1 MAEKPILFSTPMV
14 RAILDGRKTM
24 TRRVVADKFDPA
36 NWDWDIQ
43 DKGFGPFI
51 EDKYGDPIEVKTL
64 CPYGVPGDRLY
75 VRETWRIGAW
85 AENPGRISVDYKA
98 DGYIRREW
106 LDVEDPERFERY
118 WIQSTH
124 DAEKAGLKFDLDGQY
139 HWEPGKAP
147 TRWRPSI
154 FMPKEAARIWLTVTD
169 VRVERLQEITPEEAI
184 AEGCTG
190 VKCDCL
196 HKETGGGMVA
206 CTDCM
211 NTGWLEP
218 PQLEFMFLW
227 ESLNA
232 KRGYGWDS
240 DPWVWVVSFKR
251 EQP

>member
-1 MAEKPILFSTPMV
+1 MAEKPMLFNTQMV
-14 RAILDGRKTM
+14 QAILDGRKTM

-169 VRVERLQEITPEEAI
+169 VRVERLQEITTDEAK
-184 AEGCTG
+184 AEGALQPG
-190 VKCDCL
+190 VIPS
-196 HKETGGGMVA
+196 
-206 CTDCM
+206 
-211 NTGWLEP
+211 NTLVHNTEGTIP
-218 PQLEFMFLW
+218 RTNFKILW
-227 ESLNA
+227 DSLNA
-232 KRGYGWDS
+232 SRGFSWEQN
-240 DPWVWVVSFKR
+240 PWVWVVSFKR

>member
-1 MAEKPILFSTPMV
+1 MGEKPILFSTPMV
-14 RAILDGRKTM
+14 QAILDGRKTM
-24 TRRVVADKFDPA
+24 TRRIIKPQPDEKYSYCHGICTSSTDNKNVGRV
-36 NWDWDIQ
+36 
-43 DKGFGPFI
+43 GLGPSNVLVKQFI
-51 EDKYGDPIEVKTL
+51 KP
-64 CPYGVPGDRLY
+64 PYQPGDHLY

-154 FMPKEAARIWLTVTD
+154 FMPKEAARIWLEVTN
-169 VRVERLQEITPEEAI
+169 VRVERLQEISHKDIYREGICIWQDCAEAI
-184 AEGCTG
+184 RNIRT
-190 VKCDCL
+190 KYF
-196 HKETGGGMVA
+196 KK
-206 CTDCM
+206 
-211 NTGWLEP
+211 
-218 PQLEFMFLW
+218 LW
-227 ESLNA
+227 DGINL

-240 DPWVWVVSFKR
+240 NPFVWAISFKVL
-251 EQP
+251 EGGKLSA